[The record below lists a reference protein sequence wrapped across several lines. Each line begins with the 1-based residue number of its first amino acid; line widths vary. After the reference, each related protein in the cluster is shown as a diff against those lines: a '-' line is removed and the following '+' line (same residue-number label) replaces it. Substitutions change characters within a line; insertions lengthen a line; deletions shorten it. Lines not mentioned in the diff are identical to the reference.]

1 MSQLV
6 ELGNGVVDGMEVEVR
21 GDVVRLHIVGRVL
34 HRTKIKDLVGA
45 RYNDHA
51 AGVLTRCALDAGAAL
66 GEPLDFRLVGR
77 NRALLQILFG
87 KANGGFF
94 GDGGDGACLEY
105 IILAEQLLGVAVGF

>member
-6 ELGNGVVDGMEVEVR
+6 ELGDGVVDGMEVEVR

-34 HRTKIKDLVGA
+34 HRTEVKDLVGA